1 MLDNNITILQGDRAS
16 GRTTFLLEIL
26 STLLSLDKNILFL
39 DILGESEYYSIIHRS
54 RQLGNPKNLHYHK
67 FNSPRVSNNMMFID
81 VIIEKIKGYKID
93 YLFIDDLEFNDISL
107 IKKLVSITN
116 CKIILTSSETSDI
129 NKVIYEGK
137 SFFRFFKKGF
147 DYKIY
152 YVTSKYVDD
161 DFTTNFRITSDGVG
175 WDKDEI
181 KSVILSRF
189 REIKIDTIL
198 EE

>member
-54 RQLGNPKNLHYHK
+54 KNLHYHK

-81 VIIEKIKGYKID
+81 VISEKIRGYKID

-116 CKIILTSSETSDI
+116 CKLILTSSETSDI

-152 YVTSKYVDD
+152 HVTSKYVDD